1 MKLVRKMGMVAAG
14 VCAVVLAVAA
24 LAEDASAQ
32 TPTGPRAAT
41 SCTGTL
47 VLTPNPAFAGRLREV
62 QVSASGLEPNAP
74 FAIFA
79 AGAAPVTGTTNSG
92 GTTTDTLFFQLLPT
106 GLLSVQVVTPGS
118 CAAGT
123 LTVFGP
129 RFIVCNP
136 VFFMNTL
143 VCPFVIVPGA
153 TPIFVP

>member
-1 MKLVRKMGMVAAG
+1 MKYIRSMGLFAAG
-14 VCAVVLAVAA
+14 VCAVVLAVTA
-24 LAEDASAQ
+24 LGEEASAQ
-32 TPTGPRAAT
+32 APTGPRAAT

-47 VLTPNPAFAGRLREV
+47 VLTPNPVFAGRLREV

-79 AGAAPVTGTTNSG
+79 SGAFPVVGTTNSG
-92 GTTTDTLFFQLLPT
+92 GATTDTLFFQVLPT
-106 GLLSVQVVTPGS
+106 SLLSVQVTTPGS

-129 RFIVCNP
+129 RFVICNP
-136 VFFMNTL
+136 VFFFNTV